1 MTISIVIINV
11 LPNQSQ
17 CVGCKKSSSTNFNIS
32 PVIRQWFTWSESSKA
47 IDNVE
52 FDEAKGMST
61 TIHVLQ
67 KTWFSNNLCVAK
79 QWMCHINDYL

>member
-1 MTISIVIINV
+1 M
-11 LPNQSQ
+11 
-17 CVGCKKSSSTNFNIS
+17 
-32 PVIRQWFTWSESSKA
+32 IRQWFTWSESSKA

-61 TIHVLQ
+61 TIQVLQ

-79 QWMCHINDYL
+79 WWMCHINDYL